1 MGPSGLLT
9 LPSRAPLQPTEPS
22 GLLSE
27 LGSLHGHPP
36 TDLPAQK
43 VPSSF
48 KLPSSLQS
56 RAEVSMSSYFW
67 PVSSHWPSQI
77 PAHAQEP
84 IPAWPHS
91 SSPWQPQR
99 CPGRRFPDLHRIT
112 CSHFPCKPEQ
122 GHLY

>member
-48 KLPSSLQS
+48 KLPPPCSRELRSPRPAISGQSLPTGPPRS
-56 RAEVSMSSYFW
+56 LPTPRS
-67 PVSSHWPSQI
+67 PSQ
-77 PAHAQEP
+77 H
-84 IPAWPHS
+84 
-91 SSPWQPQR
+91 
-99 CPGRRFPDLHRIT
+99 GRILISMATAEMPR
-112 CSHFPCKPEQ
+112 
-122 GHLY
+122 